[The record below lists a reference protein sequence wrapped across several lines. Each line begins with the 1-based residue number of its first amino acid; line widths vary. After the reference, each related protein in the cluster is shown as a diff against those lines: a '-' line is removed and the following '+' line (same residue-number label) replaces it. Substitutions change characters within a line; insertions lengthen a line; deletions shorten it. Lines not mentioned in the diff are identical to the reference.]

1 MKLVLLSSNY
11 PPHFEGGT
19 ERVVR
24 AQAREL
30 AALGHEV
37 SIVAGAEFLHRGE
50 DVERTEVDGLPV
62 AFIPRLDSE
71 HFDIDYARPRIV
83 DLVLKE
89 TDGADWVHVHHWFPT
104 GVELVRPLSQHHSVA
119 ITFHDLFAT
128 CPRFFRSSVVAGL
141 GCPDRGDFEPCLE
154 CVASDIP
161 DGRSEDQ
168 LRSNF
173 VARARAFDA
182 EVRAANCLIA
192 PSQSHA
198 RRVAQL
204 FGLKREQ
211 LEVVQHGLCE
221 SIERAPRQSTWDG
234 SRPLRV
240 LHPGHRTS
248 SKGTR
253 DLVEAL
259 AALPAGQV
267 ELVLAGSE
275 VEAGFDAELAKAAA
289 GLKLQLRPK
298 YAQSELGELF
308 GSADLV
314 ALPSRAI
321 ESYGLVLD
329 EAHATGLPVW
339 VSDRGA
345 LPERVNGAG
354 RVLPAEDPGAWTKAF
369 EELLR
374 EPAEYA
380 RELAALPETMPTAEQ
395 AAIRL
400 TELYS
405 AHTSR
410 SEKNGKNS
418 TNEKT

>member
-1 MKLVLLSSNY
+1 VKLVLLSSNY

-37 SIVAGAEFLHRGE
+37 SIVAGTEFLHRGE

-62 AFIPRLDSE
+62 AFVPRLE
-71 HFDIDYARPRIV
+71 TEYYDIDYARPRITE
-83 DLVLKE
+83 LVLRE
-89 TDGADWVHVHHWFPT
+89 TEGADWVHVHHWFPF
-104 GVELVRPLSQHHSVA
+104 GVDLVRSLAPRHSVA
-119 ITFHDLFAT
+119 ITLHDLFAT
-128 CPRFFRSSVVAGL
+128 CPRFFRSPVVASL
-141 GCPDRGDFEPCLE
+141 RCPARGDFEPCLE
-154 CVASDIP
+154 CVAPEIP
-161 DGRSEDQ
+161 GGRGADH
-168 LRSNF
+168 LRENF

-182 EVRAANCLIA
+182 EVRAADCLIA
-192 PSQSHA
+192 PSESHA
-198 RRVAQL
+198 RRAAEL
-204 FGLKREQ
+204 LGLPSEQ
-211 LEVVQHGLCE
+211 LTVVQHGLCE
-221 SIERAPRQSTWDG
+221 PIERVPRPSAWDG

-240 LHPGHRTS
+240 LHPGHRTP

-259 AALPAGQV
+259 AALPAGRV

-275 VEAGFDAELAKAAA
+275 VEAGFDAELGRAA
-289 GLKLQLRPK
+289 GELTIHSLPK
-298 YAQSELGELF
+298 YTHAELGELF

-314 ALPSRAI
+314 ALPSRAL

-329 EAHATGLPVW
+329 EALATGLPVW

-345 LPERVNGAG
+345 LPERVGGAG
-354 RVLPAEDPGAWTKAF
+354 RVLPAEDPGAWTAAF
-369 EELLR
+369 EQLLR

-380 RELAALPETMPTAEQ
+380 RELAALPETMPTAAQ
-395 AAIRL
+395 AALRL

-405 AHTSR
+405 ELSGGRAQ
-410 SEKNGKNS
+410 
-418 TNEKT
+418 